1 MGRSRGDAQTQK
13 YMIQIIN
20 FLKGKKTYIVGMLMV
35 VLGYLNKD
43 QQMMLEGLGLITLR
57 AGITNK

>member
-1 MGRSRGDAQTQK
+1 
-13 YMIQIIN
+13 MIQIIN